1 MNHGRMADGPIMYYR
16 KNKMSAAL
24 FIAPH
29 FYFNK
34 KTCTFYIKNGIVKYM
49 PHTKDTNPER
59 IFALIPEMNESDKA
73 LIIRACDFAKK
84 AHEGQLRKSG
94 EPYYNH
100 VFATGINLATLKMD
114 AETIAAGIMHDVLE
128 DTSVTENEMAK
139 EFGEHITKLVQGVTK
154 LGKLRYTGAERHVE
168 SLRKFFVAMADDIR
182 VVVIKLCDRLHNI
195 ETLKYVAPEKQR
207 RIALETLEI
216 HARLADRLGMGRLK
230 AQLEDAAFPYV
241 YPKEYKETERLFEE
255 MRPVSNEQIEK
266 VVNTLKEELS
276 VFDVEIERLDY
287 RIKHLYS
294 LWLKL
299 KRYHMD
305 ESKVHDVVAL
315 RIIVPNVSHCYQALG
330 VIHGLYRPVPG
341 RFKDYIAV
349 PKPNGYR
356 SLHTTIFMGD
366 GGTLEIQIKTQEMHQ
381 EAEFGIASHLSYK
394 ELGKNRSKDEIE
406 KKTGWTKE
414 LLRWQ
419 EDIEQHKDFMTD
431 LKNDFF
437 QNRVFILTPKGD
449 VIDLPEGSSTIDFA
463 YAVHSDIGDH
473 VSGAKV
479 NGKLVPLETILKNRD
494 VVEIEVK
501 ESACP
506 KRKWLDYSKTTLAK
520 RKIRGYIKEHGN
532 ALEKLLTR

>member
-1 MNHGRMADGPIMYYR
+1 
-16 KNKMSAAL
+16 
-24 FIAPH
+24 
-29 FYFNK
+29 
-34 KTCTFYIKNGIVKYM
+34 M
-49 PHTKDTNPER
+49 PHSKDTNPDK
-59 IFALIPEMNESDKA
+59 IFALIPEMSDQDKA
-73 LIIRACDFAKK
+73 LILRACSFAKI

-100 VFATGINLATLKMD
+100 VFTTGINLATLKMD
-114 AETIAAGIMHDVLE
+114 ADTIAAGIMHDVLE
-128 DTSVTENEMAK
+128 DTSVTEEEMTK
-139 EFGEHITKLVQGVTK
+139 EFGEHITKLVSGVTK
-154 LGKLRYTGAERHVE
+154 LGKLRYTGTERHVE

-195 ETLKYVAPEKQR
+195 ETLEYVAPEKQK

-255 MRPVSNEQIEK
+255 MRPTSDEQIEK

-294 LWLKL
+294 LWQKL

-305 ESKVHDVVAL
+305 DSKIHDVVAL
-315 RIIVPNVSHCYQALG
+315 RIIVPDVSHCYQALG

-349 PKPNGYR
+349 PKPNGYK
-356 SLHTTIFMGD
+356 SLHTTIFMGN
-366 GGTLEIQIKTQEMHQ
+366 GGTLEIQIKTQEMHR

-394 ELGKNRSKDEIE
+394 ELGKNKSKDEIE
-406 KKTGWTKE
+406 KKTGWTKD

-419 EDIEQHKDFMTD
+419 EEIHHHKDFMRD
-431 LKNDFF
+431 LKSDFF
-437 QNRVFILTPKGD
+437 ENRVFILTPKGD
-449 VIDLPEGSSTIDFA
+449 VIDLPEASTTIDFA

-473 VSGAKV
+473 ISGAKV
-479 NGKLVPLETILKNRD
+479 NGKLVPLETLLKNRD

-501 ESACP
+501 ESASP

-520 RKIRGYIKEHGN
+520 RKIRGYIKEHGS
-532 ALEKLLTR
+532 AIDKLLTR

>member
-1 MNHGRMADGPIMYYR
+1 
-16 KNKMSAAL
+16 
-24 FIAPH
+24 
-29 FYFNK
+29 
-34 KTCTFYIKNGIVKYM
+34 M
-49 PHTKDTNPER
+49 PHTKVTNPEL
-59 IFALIPEMNESDKA
+59 IFALVPEMSTSDKE
-73 LIIRACDFAKK
+73 LITRACEFAKK

-114 AETIAAGIMHDVLE
+114 ADTIAAGVMHDVLE
-128 DTSVTENEMAK
+128 DTSVTEEEMAK
-139 EFGEHITKLVQGVTK
+139 EFGDHITKLVQGVTK

-195 ETLKYVAPEKQR
+195 ETLEYVAPEKQH

-241 YPKEYKETERLFEE
+241 YPKEYKETAKLFEE
-255 MRPVSNEQIEK
+255 MRPTSDEQIEK

-276 VFDVEIERLDY
+276 IFDVEIERLDY

-294 LWLKL
+294 LWQKL

-366 GGTLEIQIKTQEMHQ
+366 GGTLEIQIRTQEMHR

-394 ELGKNRSKDEIE
+394 ELGKNKGKDEIE

-419 EDIEQHKDFMTD
+419 EEMAHPKDFMKE
-431 LKNDFF
+431 LKSDFF
-437 QNRVFILTPKGD
+437 ENRVFILTPKGD

-520 RKIRGYIKEHGN
+520 RKIRGYIKERGST
-532 ALEKLLTR
+532 LEKLLTR